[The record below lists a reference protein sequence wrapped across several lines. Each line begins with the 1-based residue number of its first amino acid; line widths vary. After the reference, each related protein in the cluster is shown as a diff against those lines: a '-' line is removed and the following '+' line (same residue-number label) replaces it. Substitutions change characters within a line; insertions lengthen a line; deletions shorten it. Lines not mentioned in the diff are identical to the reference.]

1 MTNYYAYAS
10 AIREELHR
18 VPEIGFD
25 LHKTI
30 AIVHREL
37 DKMGLSYT
45 DKWGRSSVVGYL
57 GAEDAPFTIGLRAD
71 MDALPI
77 QEEVD
82 VPFKSTHDGVMH
94 ACGHDSHT
102 AILLTVLKYFVEHKD
117 DLKCRIK
124 FLFTPAEEYTIPGC
138 KELAENGVLDDA
150 DCCLAT
156 HCNPERYI
164 GVMSMTDEPMGA
176 NSMGFKVRFYGLSA
190 HAASQQKGK
199 DAILMA
205 VEAIT
210 AMEFMAAKELKVN
223 DARLL
228 NIGSIHGG
236 KTNNVICD
244 YVEVFGSCRAHT
256 DEVSEFMERRIQE
269 ICQGVAYVSGG
280 KVEYER
286 VKLLPYRIQSKVLYE
301 KAKETVVRVLGEDK
315 FYRPAKR
322 GLGGE
327 DFGYLSRQ
335 KPCFFSFF
343 GCKPL
348 DKETV
353 PPVHNCNF
361 NLPNE
366 SMEAPIKFTI
376 NFVLDNMNGIEGL

>member
-1 MTNYYAYAS
+1 MEKYFAYAS
-10 AIREELHR
+10 AIREELHTI
-18 VPEIGFD
+18 PEIGFD
-25 LHKTI
+25 LYKTI
-30 AIVHREL
+30 ALVHREL
-37 DKMGLSYT
+37 DKLGVSYT
-45 DKWGRSSVVGYL
+45 DKWGRSSVVGYV

-82 VPFKSTHDGVMH
+82 VPYKSTHDGVMH

-102 AILLTVLKYFVEHKD
+102 AILLTLIKYFVEHKD
-117 DLKCRIK
+117 SLRCRIK
-124 FLFTPAEEYTIPGC
+124 FLFTPAEEYTTPGC
-138 KELAENGVLDDA
+138 KELAENGVMDDV

-156 HCNPERYI
+156 HCNPDHNI
-164 GVMSMTDEPMGA
+164 GKMIMTEDNLGS

-199 DAILMA
+199 DAVLMA

-210 AMEFMAAKELKVN
+210 AMEFMAAKEIKVN

-228 NIGSIHGG
+228 NIGAIHGG

-244 YVEVFGSCRAHT
+244 FVEIFGSCRTHT
-256 DEVSEFMERRIQE
+256 DEVLEFMERRIQE
-269 ICQGVAYVSGG
+269 ICQGVALTSGG

-286 VKLLPYRIQSKVLYE
+286 VKLLPYRINNKTLYQ
-301 KAKETVVRVLGEDK
+301 KARESAVRALGEDQI
-315 FYRPAKR
+315 YRPATR

-327 DFGYLSRQ
+327 DFGYLTRK

-343 GCKPL
+343 GSKPL
-348 DKETV
+348 DKASI
-353 PPVHNCNF
+353 PPVHNSKF
-361 NLPNE
+361 FLPNE
-366 SMEAPIKFTI
+366 SMEAPIRYTI
-376 NFVLDNMNGIEGL
+376 QFVLDNMDGIEGL

>member
-1 MTNYYAYAS
+1 MKEYIAYARS
-10 AIREELHR
+10 IQEELHR
-18 VPEIGFD
+18 IPEIGFD
-25 LHKTI
+25 LPKTI
-30 AIVHREL
+30 AVVHREL
-37 DKMGLSYT
+37 DKLGLSYT

-57 GAEDAPFTIGLRAD
+57 GPQDAPFTIGLRAD

-77 QEEVD
+77 QEEVES
-82 VPFKSTHDGVMH
+82 PHKSTHDGVMH

-102 AILLTVLKYFVEHKD
+102 AILLATLKYFVEHIG

-124 FLFTPAEEYTIPGC
+124 FLFTPAEEYITPGC
-138 KELAENGVLDDA
+138 KELAENGVLDDVN
-150 DCCLAT
+150 CCLAT
-156 HCNPERYI
+156 HCSPDRVV
-164 GVMSMTDEPMGA
+164 GAMTFTDEDLGS
-176 NSMGFKVRFYGLSA
+176 NSMGFKIRFHGLSA

-244 YVEVFGSCRAHT
+244 YVEIFGSCRSHT
-256 DEVSEFMERRIQE
+256 DAVSEFMERRIQE
-269 ICQGVAYVSGG
+269 ICQGVALTSGG
-280 KVEYER
+280 RVEYER
-286 VKLLPYRIQSKVLYE
+286 VKFLPYRLQNPILYQ
-301 KAKETVVRVLGEDK
+301 KAKETGLRVLGAENVI
-315 FYRPAKR
+315 RPASR

-327 DFGYLSRQ
+327 DFGFLSRV
-335 KPCFFSFF
+335 KPCFFTFF
-343 GCKPL
+343 GCKPA

-353 PPVHNCNF
+353 PPVHNSKF
-361 NLPNE
+361 YLPWE
-366 SMEAPIKFTI
+366 SMIAPINFTV
-376 NFVLDNMNGIEGL
+376 NFVLEHMHGIEGL

>member
-1 MTNYYAYAS
+1 MKEYIAYAKE
-10 AIREELHR
+10 IREELHR
-18 VPEIGFD
+18 IPEIGFD
-25 LHKTI
+25 LPKTI
-30 AIVHREL
+30 AVVHREL

-57 GAEDAPFTIGLRAD
+57 GPEDASFTIGLRAD

-82 VPFKSTHDGVMH
+82 VPYKSVHDGVMH

-102 AILLTVLKYFVEHKD
+102 AILLTVLKYLTEHID
-117 DLKCRIK
+117 RLKCRVK

-138 KELAENGVLDDA
+138 KELAENGVMDDV

-156 HCNPERYI
+156 HCSPDRKI
-164 GVMSMTDEPMGA
+164 GTLVMTDEPMGS
-176 NSMGFKVRFYGLSA
+176 NSMGFKVRFYGKAA
-190 HAASQQKGK
+190 HAATQQKGK

-210 AMEFMAAKELKVN
+210 AMEFMAAKEISVKKS
-223 DARLL
+223 RLL

-236 KTNNVICD
+236 NTNNIICD
-244 YVEVFGSCRAHT
+244 FVEIFGSCRAAE
-256 DEVSEFMERRIQE
+256 DSVSEYMERRIQE
-269 ICQGVAYVSGG
+269 ICQGVALTSGG

-286 VKLLPYRIQSKVLYE
+286 MKFMPYRLNNTKVYE
-301 KAKETVVRVLGEDK
+301 KAKETAERVLGKENVV
-315 FYRPAKR
+315 RPASR

-327 DFGYLSRQ
+327 DFGYLSRL
-335 KPCFFSFF
+335 KPCLFTFF
-343 GCKPL
+343 GCKPA

-353 PPVHNCNF
+353 PPVHNGSF
-361 NLPNE
+361 HLPNE
-366 SMEAPIKFTI
+366 SMEAPILYTL
-376 NFVLDNMNGIEGL
+376 NFVLDHMGGFEL